1 MLLPHWLTLISSC
14 LFWAQSRSD
23 WRVRA
28 QNSWVMPPTD
38 GGGQGMWAYLNLASA
53 ETSSLLLTNKQ
64 TLAVVR
70 ELRLSTDPAD
80 LQTTCTRNAI
90 LPVSSTFVLSWLRQG
105 PHLTW
110 KKSLPSASGLGT
122 QTSHGSVS
130 RAMWVW
136 SMSAFESSGG
146 WCHKTLHLDLQRS
159 GIKLSTCPH
168 NWSEPESACTEQTML
183 RSLHVFWILM
193 LVAITLVL
201 ILILLKNKIIWLN
214 EGKHQCHLGGSA
226 RWGQRLP
233 QLWSL
238 DPPQS

>member
-1 MLLPHWLTLISSC
+1 MDIIAVTVRLMLLPHWLALISSC

-28 QNSWVMPPTD
+28 QNSGVMPPTD
-38 GGGQGMWAYLNLASA
+38 VGGQGMWAYLNLASA

-168 NWSEPESACTEQTML
+168 NWSEPESVCTEQTML
-183 RSLHVFWILM
+183 RSLHIFWIHNTHAGGSNM
-193 LVAITLVL
+193 
-201 ILILLKNKIIWLN
+201 ILIS
-214 EGKHQCHLGGSA
+214 QT
-226 RWGQRLP
+226 
-233 QLWSL
+233 
-238 DPPQS
+238 